1 MESENGIFRNFP
13 KSDNI
18 FVRKIMDQLSV
29 PIGEML
35 PRVEY
40 ILPNG
45 RCHAYTG
52 IFEFSGWSHDG
63 LWLAYEHMAQMS
75 ILYLIN
81 FLTGQSILIEGSFTD
96 LNWAPNTAELLAIE
110 RGLNQLEI
118 ISIDDDSKV
127 ISSTIDYPE
136 QKVSNNRLI
145 YPRWNSDG
153 SAIYLLEVDRSE
165 KPKQSTWQYDRTTQL
180 WNNTMDLDGQV
191 RNYLA
196 ANDLLIFCIEINKVS
211 QIKIINEANVSEL
224 ITHESD
230 NHINCSTLNTFKQGG
245 KYFISY
251 ATSDTD
257 KVVVINTDQFP
268 NLETEIFKLNGID
281 WRDGLQISHISWDES
296 SPDNLR

>member
-211 QIKIINEANVSEL
+211 QIKII
-224 ITHESD
+224 
-230 NHINCSTLNTFKQGG
+230 
-245 KYFISY
+245 
-251 ATSDTD
+251 
-257 KVVVINTDQFP
+257 
-268 NLETEIFKLNGID
+268 
-281 WRDGLQISHISWDES
+281 
-296 SPDNLR
+296 